1 MADIINDNG
10 TIEVD
15 LGVFFAEVTDLR
27 IETKTLSTGETGENV
42 FATIRFRHP
51 KTGEDCGV
59 SMRAGNLRPITSS
72 RPATRPFSGRTSR
85 GCTAGRNA
93 KTAGASIII
102 WRAF

>member
-59 SMRAGNLRPITSS
+59 SMRATCWQPPPHHILKASNEALLRQNIKGMYGGKK
-72 RPATRPFSGRTSR
+72 R
-85 GCTAGRNA
+85 
-93 KTAGASIII
+93 
-102 WRAF
+102 

>member
-27 IETKTLSTGETGENV
+27 IETRTLSTGETGENV

-59 SMRAGNLRPITSS
+59 SMRATCWQTAPHHILKASNEALLRQNIKGMYGGKK
-72 RPATRPFSGRTSR
+72 R
-85 GCTAGRNA
+85 
-93 KTAGASIII
+93 
-102 WRAF
+102 